1 MSILELV
8 KQARS
13 YRRFDESVPIP
24 PDVVHQL
31 VDAARLSPSARNA
44 QPLKYLVSTNKEMNE
59 RVFSTLSWAGSLKE
73 WDGPKPGERPT
84 AYIIVLLDS
93 SISANAGVDPGIVG
107 QTIQLGATE
116 AGYGACMLGAINRGK
131 LAPII
136 ELPDGFSIE
145 MVIALGK
152 PAEKIV
158 LEDPRFDGSV
168 VYYRDETDAHHVPKR
183 RLDEVLIRAWQ

>member
-8 KQARS
+8 KKARS
-13 YRRFDESVPIP
+13 YRRFDESAPVPS
-24 PDVVHQL
+24 DVVHKL

-44 QPLKYLVSTNKEMNE
+44 QPLKYLVSTNNEMNA
-59 RVFSTLSWAGSLKE
+59 RIFTTLSWAGSLKE

-93 SISANAGVDPGIVG
+93 AVSANAGVDPGIVG

-116 AGYGACMLGAINRGK
+116 AGFGACMLGAVNRAK
-131 LAPII
+131 LAEII
-136 ELPDGFSIE
+136 ELRDGFSIE

-168 VYYRDETDAHHVPKR
+168 VYYRDDADAHHVPKR
-183 RLDEVLIRAWQ
+183 RFDEVLIHTWQ

>member
-8 KQARS
+8 KKARS

-59 RVFSTLSWAGSLKE
+59 RIFSTLSWAGSLKE

-107 QTIQLGATE
+107 QTVQLGATE
-116 AGYGACMLGAINRGK
+116 AGYGACMLGAINRAK
-131 LAPII
+131 LAEII
-136 ELPDGFSIE
+136 EPADGFSIE

-183 RLDEVLIRAWQ
+183 RLEETLIRTWQ